1 MKLFIQR
8 LKELYR
14 IIFKFVT
21 RDIWRL
27 DFSEFGKARR
37 RAIRYLKAL
46 IITFKG
52 FSGQRI
58 AREAV
63 ALSYFGLMAIVPI
76 VALILFVA
84 SGFKL
89 DKMLSDLLYSSFP
102 TSTQMIDA
110 VLNFANNILVTTKKG
125 TFGWISFG
133 AFAWLVIWLMINVE
147 SAFNRIWMVK
157 EYTGIGK
164 RIVAYLAILLLS
176 PFMIILFLYGWG
188 YYIRFLTSASENL
201 GAFSFLTTNLFW
213 VVFYGVAVLVF
224 SLLYKF
230 IPHTKVR
237 YSSAIKGAI
246 VSGVAFVAIQYV
258 YLNTQLMVTR
268 LSGVYGALAAIP
280 LLMIWMN
287 LCWGVILFGAQLS
300 YGFQQVDYE
309 HPVNP
314 LGLEESDDNENHETE
329 IILEQHIKPIKN
341 GKKIH

>member
-1 MKLFIQR
+1 MRLFFQR
-8 LKELYR
+8 CKELYR
-14 IIFKFVT
+14 MIFKFIT
-21 RDIWRL
+21 KDIWRL

-63 ALSYFGLMAIVPI
+63 ALSYFGLMALVPI
-76 VALILFVA
+76 AALILFVA
-84 SGFKL
+84 SGFGL
-89 DKMLSDLLYSSFP
+89 DKMLSDLLYASFP

-110 VLNFANNILVTTKKG
+110 ILNFANNILITTKKG

-133 AFAWLVIWLMINVE
+133 TFVWLVIWLLINIE
-147 SAFNRIWMVK
+147 AAFNRIWMVK
-157 EYTGIGK
+157 KKSGIGK
-164 RIVAYLAILLLS
+164 RIIIYVAILLLS
-176 PFMIILFLYGWG
+176 PFLMILFLYGWG
-188 YYIRFLTSASENL
+188 YYIRFLTSVSENL
-201 GAFSFLTTNLFW
+201 GAFSFITTNLFW
-213 VVFYGVAVLVF
+213 VIFYGAAVLIF
-224 SLLYKF
+224 SLLYKL

-237 YSSAIKGAI
+237 YGSALKGAI
-246 VSGVAFVAIQYV
+246 VSGLAFVAIQYL

-280 LLMIWMN
+280 LLMIWLN

-314 LGLEESDDNENHETE
+314 LPIEESDETP
-329 IILEQHIKPIKN
+329 IIIEPNIKPKYH
-341 GKKIH
+341 GKEIH